1 MHIFFFF
8 FFVQLCYL
16 KRLSAMEA
24 VRCGRPSFRSRLL
37 VCLWSSHGKKKKTR
51 MRDLIRRVDVQHS
64 AGCATSTSARQ
75 LGYSTVFPRA
85 TGFHPSA
92 AALFKHPV
100 TACATQPTLTHSHT
114 HSRVWFP
121 QGANTIMKITS
132 QQSSIKLTAS
142 PFPFSPPSR
151 QETIKARH
159 IAASSGFLSL
169 QQNYSPRLWSH
180 CWRVT

>member
-1 MHIFFFF
+1 
-8 FFVQLCYL
+8 
-16 KRLSAMEA
+16 MEA

-37 VCLWSSHGKKKKTR
+37 VCLWSSHGGKKAR

-75 LGYSTVFPRA
+75 LGYSTVQYSQEPLDSI
-85 TGFHPSA
+85 PPLLLYLSIQSQ
-92 AALFKHPV
+92 LV
-100 TACATQPTLTHSHT
+100 QLNLHSHT

>member
-1 MHIFFFF
+1 M
-8 FFVQLCYL
+8 LW
-16 KRLSAMEA
+16 KLSDVVVPAFA
-24 VRCGRPSFRSRLL
+24 VAY
-37 VCLWSSHGKKKKTR
+37 WSAYGVLTGKKKNEDARSNQTGGCTAQCR
-51 MRDLIRRVDVQHS
+51 MCDEYISTAVGVQ
-64 AGCATSTSARQ
+64 
-75 LGYSTVFPRA
+75 YSTVFPRA

>member
-1 MHIFFFF
+1 M
-8 FFVQLCYL
+8 
-16 KRLSAMEA
+16 
-24 VRCGRPSFRSRLL
+24 
-37 VCLWSSHGKKKKTR
+37 LWKVS
-51 MRDLIRRVDVQHS
+51 DVVVRRVDVQHS

-75 LGYSTVFPRA
+75 LGYSTASFQYSQEPLDSVP
-85 TGFHPSA
+85 PL

-100 TACATQPTLTHSHT
+100 TACATQPTLTHTLTLT

-121 QGANTIMKITS
+121 QRANAIMKITS

>member
-1 MHIFFFF
+1 MLFKAL
-8 FFVQLCYL
+8 QCYG
-16 KRLSAMEA
+16 
-24 VRCGRPSFRSRLL
+24 RCQM
-37 VCLWSSHGKKKKTR
+37 WSSQLLQSPTGLPMEFSRGKKKTKKKTR
-51 MRDLIRRVDVQHS
+51 TRDLIRRVDVQHY
-64 AGCATSTSARQ
+64 AGCVTSISARQ
-75 LGYSTVFPRA
+75 LGYSTASFQYSQEPLDSVPPLLLYLSIQSQLA
-85 TGFHPSA
+85 Q
-92 AALFKHPV
+92 LN
-100 TACATQPTLTHSHT
+100 LHSHTHT

-121 QGANTIMKITS
+121 QRANAIMKITS

-180 CWRVT
+180 CWRLT